1 MQNSV
6 QPFINFVH
14 ANIDSFSRFSKSPEI
29 AEVTK
34 VGFEKYFE
42 FVQETLQRVSHSEA
56 FIEEYM
62 EAMQYNLIL
71 LQRVSR
77 SEAFIEWTQAS
88 LDNYVRFV
96 NEVTGST
103 FGAIA
108 QGQEFLNR
116 QAEESGRRLKQ
127 VVDSGADAT
136 NKVVIAGENVASVK
150 ESRMSKLSE
159 RDQTIKDEADATVRE
174 DERQAGIEKRRNR
187 Q

>member
-34 VGFEKYFE
+34 AGFEKYFE
-42 FVQETLQRVSHSEA
+42 FVQETLQRVSH
-56 FIEEYM
+56 
-62 EAMQYNLIL
+62 
-71 LQRVSR
+71 

-108 QGQEFLNR
+108 QGQEVLSR

-136 NKVVIAGENVASVK
+136 KRVAIAGADVANK
-150 ESRMSKLSE
+150 AA
-159 RDQTIKDEADATVRE
+159 DEADEISKA
-174 DERQAGIEKRRNR
+174 RRHAK
-187 Q
+187 

>member
-34 VGFEKYFE
+34 AGFEKYFE

-56 FIEEYM
+56 FIE
-62 EAMQYNLIL
+62 
-71 LQRVSR
+71 
-77 SEAFIEWTQAS
+77 WTRAS

-136 NKVVIAGENVASVK
+136 NEIVIAGEDVVSVK
-150 ESRMSKLSE
+150 ESKLSE